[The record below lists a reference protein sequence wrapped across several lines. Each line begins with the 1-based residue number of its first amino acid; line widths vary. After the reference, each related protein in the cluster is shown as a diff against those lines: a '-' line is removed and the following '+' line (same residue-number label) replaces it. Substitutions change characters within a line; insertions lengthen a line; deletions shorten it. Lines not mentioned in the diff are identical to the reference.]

1 MSTTVAHK
9 LLHAGS
15 LKKALFLL
23 AGFALLYAVRWFI
36 PHTVPESVFRDMKF
50 RLQNEYAPP
59 GAIPVAD
66 RVAFDAAQK
75 LRNSVTIGTI
85 TAKGLLYGKYLR
97 AEVSVAGGPPPDGRR
112 VRYYIKDPLSGFLT
126 DDFTG
131 YRYYINLW

>member
-36 PHTVPESVFRDMKF
+36 PHTVPETVFRDMKF

-59 GAIPVAD
+59 GAVPVTN
-66 RVAFDAAQK
+66 RPAFDAAQQ
-75 LRNSVTIGTI
+75 LRDSVTIERI

-97 AEVSVAGGPPPDGRR
+97 AEVSVAGTAPPDGRR
-112 VRYYIKDPLSGFLT
+112 VRYYSKDPVSGSLT
-126 DDFTG
+126 HDPSG
-131 YRYYINLW
+131 LRYYFHLW